1 MTETTEE
8 ATVSQDNGL
17 SRSAGTPASAVSG
30 DKVLLPHDH
39 VKDMIPKDLQQQLI
53 KALIPAGAFMTDDH
67 RYYFNG
73 EGPLP
78 SVTTILEIL
87 DKPALTT
94 WKQQKAASAMWRYIQ
109 GQYGS
114 MPALASE
121 DEAVKWALSEA
132 RKSRTDAAA
141 IGSGV
146 HHLADMVT
154 RSDRSDSEAFGIS
167 DDVRPYLEAYKAFSD
182 RYSRSSFVSSEKA
195 VWSLNGYAGTYDLLM
210 MLPCEDCRKDQ
221 SPNSQG
227 QCAHAEL
234 WLLDIK
240 TGKGLYPE
248 FALQLAAY
256 RWADWIIIPGNPQ
269 HYDMPHIQRTGVL
282 HLRPDQYPD
291 TGYRLWEYP
300 TSYEEDYIPFL
311 GLLEAFKWKQ
321 RQEKPL
327 DRSQKG

>member
-132 RKSRTDAAA
+132 RKSRTAQSPAVSVPRMFTA
-141 IGSGV
+141 SCSI
-146 HHLADMVT
+146 
-154 RSDRSDSEAFGIS
+154 
-167 DDVRPYLEAYKAFSD
+167 Y
-182 RYSRSSFVSSEKA
+182 SSFFK
-195 VWSLNGYAGTYDLLM
+195 LNA
-210 MLPCEDCRKDQ
+210 RA
-221 SPNSQG
+221 NSCTG
-227 QCAHAEL
+227 PDAFLCMSVAMG
-234 WLLDIK
+234 IK
-240 TGKGLYPE
+240 
-248 FALQLAAY
+248 
-256 RWADWIIIPGNPQ
+256 
-269 HYDMPHIQRTGVL
+269 
-282 HLRPDQYPD
+282 
-291 TGYRLWEYP
+291 
-300 TSYEEDYIPFL
+300 
-311 GLLEAFKWKQ
+311 
-321 RQEKPL
+321 
-327 DRSQKG
+327 